1 MGTMEKQREIQF
13 KPLTDGLGFHP
24 FSDGLP
30 YSPQS
35 PSTKPTPT
43 TGTGAVAAGRPTF
56 APQSPAVPTA
66 RSMPQIPQ
74 APTGLSRVDTNPR
87 LPQIPTQLQSAPIE
101 EIVDRLKR
109 EIATSH
115 QKTNEKKSAS
125 AAPAPV
131 EMIGVRTHY
140 PFSYLFQR
148 IFAWVIDSAF
158 NLSVAAT
165 VLSFAL
171 LKTEVLGLA
180 PRSNF
185 SLMLMA
191 VFLFI
196 CNWAAIAGQEVAFGT
211 SLGKRVFGLRLPGT
225 GTDAFI
231 RAVAFIPSILLGGIG
246 ILVAVFDSRKRCL
259 HDRFASLQPENQ

>member
-1 MGTMEKQREIQF
+1 MEKQREISF

-56 APQSPAVPTA
+56 APSSPAAPVS

-74 APTGLSRVDTNPR
+74 APGLNRMDASPR
-87 LPQIPTQLQSAPIE
+87 LPQIPTQLQGAPIE

-109 EIATSH
+109 EIASSH
-115 QKTNEKKSAS
+115 QKTNEKKSAPQ
-125 AAPAPV
+125 APT
-131 EMIGVRTHY
+131 EIIGMLSHY
-140 PFSYLFQR
+140 SLSYTFQR
-148 IFAWVIDSAF
+148 IFAWLIDSAF

-165 VLSFAL
+165 VLSFAI
-171 LKTEVLGLA
+171 LKTEVLNLT

-211 SLGKRVFGLRLPGT
+211 SLGKRVFGMRLPGT

-231 RAVAFIPSILLGGIG
+231 RAVAFIPSLLLGGIG
-246 ILVAVFDSRKRCL
+246 IVAAVFDSRKRCL
-259 HDRFASLQPENQ
+259 HDRFASLQPEFHEK